1 MVRVREYANRIGGHA
16 YRPWR
21 NEPFDFDLALQRNAR
36 WIKDQMKQGRE
47 IIDIGPDFAR
57 RSATGRRSPFYELE
71 RRLIREQNY
80 ERYRKVFE
88 RFGQRGGVPGL
99 DDY

>member
-1 MVRVREYANRIGGHA
+1 MRCAQQLTLAENTMGVTKGKPPIVIGENMVRVREYANRIGGHA

-57 RSATGRRSPFYELE
+57 RSATGRRSSDSGTEL
-71 RRLIREQNY
+71 
-80 ERYRKVFE
+80 
-88 RFGQRGGVPGL
+88 
-99 DDY
+99 